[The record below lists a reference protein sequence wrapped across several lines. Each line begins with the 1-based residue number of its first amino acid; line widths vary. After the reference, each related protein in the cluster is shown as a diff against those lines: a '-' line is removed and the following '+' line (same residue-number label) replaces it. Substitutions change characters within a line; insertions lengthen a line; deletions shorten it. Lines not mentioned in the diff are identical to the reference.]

1 MSFQLKTIILVVTRN
16 IFYIY
21 FKIETK
27 IRLENRLLNHVKER
41 IKDPPWRK
49 NMTAGH
55 KLPSFETLDTKP
67 IELENSTDYEAM
79 WDIVINNWARNW
91 NYYSKELTT
100 DVLNL
105 L

>member
-1 MSFQLKTIILVVTRN
+1 
-16 IFYIY
+16 
-21 FKIETK
+21 
-27 IRLENRLLNHVKER
+27 
-41 IKDPPWRK
+41 
-49 NMTAGH
+49 MTAGH
-55 KLPSFETLDTKP
+55 KLPFIETLDTKP